1 MSAQPHHQ
9 SHRRDNG
16 GHINRNR
23 PLSFTFNGQTLQ
35 GYEGDTLASA
45 LLANGIHL
53 IARSFKYHRPR
64 GIMGSGVEDSSG
76 LVQLGSGAKT
86 EPDLQATRI
95 ELYDGL
101 VASSQN
107 CWPSVKFDINAINS
121 TFSRLMPAGFYY
133 KTFMWPKKL
142 WMTYEHVIRKAA
154 GMGLAPTERDPD
166 HYAHRYQHC
175 DVLIAGGGPA
185 GIAAALAAGGA
196 GARVILANA
205 EPDFGGTLLTQ
216 KTKIDGKPALEWIKN
231 AIAELSAMEDV
242 TLVARTTV
250 TAYYD
255 HNMLVMSEQVTDHRP
270 PESDHLPRQRLW
282 QVRAKEVVLATGS
295 LERPIVFAN
304 NDRPGV
310 MLTSAAQTFANRYGV
325 LAGRRAV
332 IFANNNSAYAAAAD
346 LADAGIEIQAIVDV
360 RAQVPDHLRAQVPD
374 HLRAMVKAKGIGIL
388 AGHAVI
394 DVSGTS
400 SVNAVTVSPINEAGD
415 QLSGDQREILC
426 DLVCMSGGWTPSVH
440 LLSQSKGKLRY
451 DERLTAFVPGQS
463 FQNERSAGA
472 CNGEFD
478 LGRCLSGGFNAGA
491 EAAAKAGFVAAGA
504 AGFTCPP
511 EDDLDLQAIW
521 SVPHG
526 HHDHGKQFV
535 DFQED
540 VTADGV
546 ALAFRENYISVEH
559 LKRYTTLGMGTDQ
572 GRTSNVNGLAIM
584 AGLRG
589 LDIPAVGTTT
599 FRPPFSPL
607 TLGTITGPET
617 GEHFIPIRRS
627 AMHDTHA
634 DLGATFVRA
643 GQWLRPQY
651 YQHPGET
658 MWEAIYRETTHV
670 REKVGMV
677 DVSTLGKIDLQ
688 GKDAAEFLNRLYING
703 FKKLDVGKCRYGV
716 MLREDGIVFDDGT
729 VTRIAE
735 NHYLITTTTVHA
747 GPVLQH
753 MEYMAQVEWP
763 ELDLNMISVT
773 EEWAAIAVAGPRS
786 RDLLGK
792 VLDDIDVSA
801 EACPFMAFRE
811 GTIGDAPARLFRISF
826 SGELAYEINVPA
838 DYGHDV
844 WMRIMEIGQEFEIA
858 PYGTEAMGILRIEKG
873 HVVGGELNG
882 RTTADDLGFGG
893 MMSSAKD
900 FIGKRATNREG
911 LQDPSRAQLVGLVP
925 VDGKSRIPR
934 GARIVDNPDQPT
946 PIPLQGEVTS
956 FCYSPNLG
964 HPIGLA
970 LIERGR
976 ERMGE
981 TTYALAPLNNQKV
994 EVRITHPVFI
1004 DPEGERLRA

>member
-1 MSAQPHHQ
+1 MSTQ
-9 SHRRDNG
+9 SPQQSYRRADG
-16 GHINRNR
+16 GRINRNR
-23 PLSFTFNGQTLQ
+23 PLAFTFNGKPYQ

-45 LLANGIHL
+45 LLANGVHL

-64 GIMGSGVEDSSG
+64 GIMGSGYEEASG
-76 LVQLGSGAKT
+76 LVQLDSGAKT
-86 EPDLQATRI
+86 EPNLQATRI

-101 VASSQN
+101 VAASQN

-121 TFSRLMPAGFYY
+121 AFSRLMPAGFYY

-142 WMTYEHVIRKAA
+142 WMTYERVIRKAA
-154 GMGLAPTERDPD
+154 GMGLTPTEKDPD
-166 HYAHRYQHC
+166 HYAHRNQHC

-185 GIAAALAAGGA
+185 GIAAALAAGRS
-196 GARVILANA
+196 GARVILANG
-205 EPDFGGTLLTQ
+205 EPDFGGMLLSRET
-216 KTKIDGKPALEWIKN
+216 TIDGKNTLDWI
-231 AIAELSAMEDV
+231 ASSTAELSAMPEV
-242 TLVARTTV
+242 TLLPRTTV
-250 TAYYD
+250 AAYYD
-255 HNMLVMSEQVTDHRP
+255 HNMLILSEQVTDHRP
-270 PESDHLPRQRLW
+270 PDSAHLPRQRLW
-282 QVRAKEVVLATGS
+282 QVRAREVVLATGS
-295 LERPIVFAN
+295 LERPLVFAD

-310 MLTSAAQTFANRYGV
+310 MLTAAVRTYATRYGV

-332 IFANNNSAYAAAAD
+332 IFTNNNSAYPAAAD
-346 LADAGIEIQAIVDV
+346 LAAAGIGIQAIVDV
-360 RAQVPDHLRAQVPD
+360 RTRIPDHLT
-374 HLRAMVKAKGIGIL
+374 AMMKDKGIGVL
-388 AGHAVI
+388 AGHAVTG
-394 DVSGTS
+394 VSGTS
-400 SVNAVTVSPINEAGD
+400 SVKAVTVSQINEAGD
-415 QLSGDQREILC
+415 ALTGDEREILC

-451 DERLTAFVPGQS
+451 DDKLTTFVPDQS

-472 CNGEFD
+472 CNGDFA
-478 LGRCLSGGFNAGA
+478 LGPCLSGGYAAGA
-491 EAAAKAGFVAAGA
+491 EAAARTGYEGSGPVEFN
-504 AGFTCPP
+504 CPP
-511 EDDLDLQAIW
+511 EDDLDIQPIW
-521 SVPHG
+521 SVPSGRHG
-526 HHDHGKQFV
+526 HGKKFV

-540 VTADGV
+540 VTFDGLE
-546 ALAFRENYISVEH
+546 LAHRENYVSVEH

-607 TLGTITGPET
+607 TLGAITGAET

-627 AMHDTHA
+627 AMHDAHT

-651 YQHPGET
+651 YQHPGES
-658 MWEAIYRETTHV
+658 MWGAIWRETKHV
-670 REKVGMV
+670 REKVGIV

-703 FKKLDVGKCRYGV
+703 FKKLEIGKCRYGV

-729 VTRIAE
+729 VTRIGE

-763 ELDLNMISVT
+763 ELDLHMISVT
-773 EEWAAIAVAGPRS
+773 EEWAAIAVAGPSS

-801 EACPFMAFRE
+801 EACPFMAFRQ
-811 GTIGDAPARLFRISF
+811 GTIGGASARLFRISF

-838 DYGHDV
+838 DYGHDI
-844 WMRIMEIGQEFEIA
+844 WMRIMEAGREFDVA

-882 RTTADDLGFGG
+882 RTTADDLGFAG
-893 MMSSAKD
+893 MMSLAKD
-900 FIGKRATNREG
+900 FIGNRATRREG
-911 LQDPSRAQLVGLVP
+911 LQAPDRAQLVGLVP
-925 VDGKSRIPR
+925 TDGKSPIFR
-934 GARIVDNPDQPT
+934 GARIVDDPDLPT
-946 PIPLQGEVTS
+946 PIPIQGEVTS
-956 FCYSPNLG
+956 NCYSPNLG

-970 LIERGR
+970 LVDRGR
-976 ERMGE
+976 ERIGE
-981 TTYALAPLNNQKV
+981 TTYALAPLNKQKV
-994 EVRITHPVFI
+994 RVRITHPVFI
-1004 DPEGERLRA
+1004 DPKGERVRA